1 MFGDMNYKKLIRITT
16 LVIETWDGR
25 NALSRWWVSDS
36 GEWVPKAMA
45 KTLVKLKVI
54 CES

>member
-1 MFGDMNYKKLIRITT
+1 MFGDMNYKKLIQAP

-25 NALSRWWVSDS
+25 NALSRWWVDDSDQ
-36 GEWVPKAMA
+36 WVPKAMA
-45 KTLVKLKVI
+45 KTLVKLKSI